1 MGVTGKGRKQEPIR
15 QQSRSDLQRS
25 PAFFKDLGG
34 SFQFS
39 VFGFRW
45 WGTESLKLSGVP
57 DMAKLYA
64 CQQRG
69 QSDEFAF
76 LNHR

>member
-1 MGVTGKGRKQEPIR
+1 MGVTGKGRKQKSIR
-15 QQSRSDLQRS
+15 QQSRSDLQWS

-34 SFQFS
+34 GFQLPVASFQ
-39 VFGFRW
+39 W

-64 CQQRG
+64 CQQ
-69 QSDEFAF
+69 
-76 LNHR
+76 